1 MLLSVMERLIVMGL
15 LPVKD
20 NYTNLKLLR
29 VARESLSFTE
39 EENKLLNFRT
49 KEVDGKVNTLW
60 SESHLVAKA
69 TGDRVEGD
77 VEAQTKLVIAK
88 PEDFEMVPI
97 VGEVDIKLGE
107 VVTNIIIKTLKTLEE
122 ATPSE
127 LEDKHFTVYEKFV
140 LPSTTQT

>member
-1 MLLSVMERLIVMGL
+1 MLLNVLERLIVMGL
-15 LPVKD
+15 LPDKD

-39 EENKLLNFRT
+39 EENKLLNFRMQ
-49 KEVDGKVNTLW
+49 EVNGKSNTIW
-60 SESHLVAKA
+60 DQSHLVAKA
-69 TGDRVEGD
+69 TQERVDGD
-77 VEAQTKLVIAK
+77 VETQTKLVLAK

-97 VGEVDIKLGE
+97 VGEVDIELGE